1 MVASYTYRHG
11 CNSALRFG
19 LMTRFIDDALGIGGR
34 EPVNFGNMSDGW
46 LRVKRAVDEF
56 VRGSLEVGRRGQDG
70 SLGS

>member
-34 EPVNFGNMSDGW
+34 EPVNLATWLTGW
-46 LRVKRAVDEF
+46 LRVKRAVNEF
-56 VRGSLEVGRRGQDG
+56 VRGSLEVGRSEQDG